1 MNLHV
6 TGKAVR
12 RLLPTKLLF
21 VMKLSAILIL
31 STALHVS
38 ATSFSQNVTIS
49 DRKIKLEKVFR
60 LISRQTGYEFI
71 FSGKLLD
78 KAEPVALD
86 VHNASVEDVL
96 TKCLKDQQLS
106 FTIRNKIIIIK
117 KASPEPPAT
126 PPSKDSLTE
135 PAIQWATIHG
145 KVTDAKGTALAGI
158 SITVSGGKGGTSTDN
173 NGEFT
178 ITAESK
184 DRLTFSGVG
193 FTAQT
198 ITVGAQTSITIVLA
212 EAPNQL
218 TDMVV
223 VGYGTQRRKDVTGA
237 VTSIKLENSPK
248 STIPNINALEAI
260 QGAPGINIGPSVNAG
275 ADPSIVVRGQN
286 SISARTSPLIV
297 LDGVI
302 FNGSI
307 NEINMNDVAS
317 FDILKDASS
326 AAIYGSRSANGVVMI
341 TTKRGKSEKPQ
352 INLST
357 WYGKQSWTRKP
368 DMRKGDAYIQWRK
381 DSKSITGQQDLS
393 LPAILAPFELKA
405 YNEGHQTD
413 WFNEVTQSAPIQ
425 NYQLSISGR
434 SKNTNYYVS
443 GGFLKQN
450 GVLNNDNYK
459 KPNFTVKIENT
470 ITDWLS
476 FGVNGY
482 YSSRDYSGTSPD
494 MYLATYL
501 SPYSYKYLDSTNTI
515 LQRYPT
521 GTAGIN
527 NPYWGNP
534 NLSQPGYYD
543 DDLEKY
549 SSLRGTGFVNIK
561 LPYVPGLSYRLNVT
575 ANKNTAERAY
585 FHHEFSEVNTLVAS
599 ELANPS
605 QFLNKANGYKQ
616 TSINN
621 SWVLDNILSYTHS
634 FGDHNLDL
642 MAGYTRDQ
650 SITDLVRLSGSDF
663 SAIGTTTLGYNGLPL
678 AATRTGLTTNTTY
691 ANVGYIGRINYNYR
705 GRYYLTGNFRRDG
718 SSVFSP
724 GHKFGNFPGASVAW
738 AISEEKFMKR
748 IKPINY
754 LKLRASYGKTGNQAI
769 DPYSTQFTVN
779 STNLFTVFGSTTSP
793 FTVPGQLGNT
803 SLSWEKTTSFNLGAN
818 FALLDNRLTGSIDVY
833 KGQTRDQLLTQA
845 IPIITGFSSVKNN
858 LGQVDN
864 KGIEISLNSIN
875 IRSATGFTWETGV
888 SFWLNRNKVVHL
900 TGLDGNKDGKED
912 DDVANSLFIGKSLGA
927 IYDYTFDGI
936 VQNSDVDYMAS
947 TGFKPGDVKFKDI
960 SGPDGKPDGKIT
972 TLDRSVIGY
981 AKENFNIN
989 LSNTFSYKNFTLY
1002 FAINAIVGGGKDHY
1016 FMSTN
1021 LRSLDPGAVLP
1032 TSANWIN
1039 LAYWMPDRPNN
1050 KIPRPNYTNPL
1061 GYGFYQSRTF
1071 ARLQDIGFSYNLDR
1085 SLLQKMK
1092 ISDMKVFVSAKNLV
1106 TITGWTGLDP
1116 ANGAQ
1121 IGGNG
1126 GSTNTSVNQSTPLM
1140 RSVTIGLNM
1149 GF

>member
-1 MNLHV
+1 MTLQV
-6 TGKAVR
+6 TGKAIQ
-12 RLLPTKLLF
+12 RLLPSKLLF
-21 VMKLSAILIL
+21 IMNLCAILL
-31 STALHVS
+31 LTTALQVS
-38 ATSFSQNVTIS
+38 ASAFSQNVTIS
-49 DRKIKLEKVFR
+49 ERKIKLEKVFR
-60 LISRQTGYEFI
+60 LISKQTGYEFI
-71 FSGKLLD
+71 INGKLLD
-78 KAEPVALD
+78 NTVPVSLD
-86 VHNASVEDVL
+86 VKNATIEEVL

-106 FTIRNKIIIIK
+106 FTIKNRIIVIK
-117 KASPEPPAT
+117 KVMEEPVAATAAAEPPPPPPT
-126 PPSKDSLTE
+126 PIK
-135 PAIQWATIHG
+135 G
-145 KVTDAKGTALAGI
+145 KITDAKGVPLLGI
-158 SITVSGGKGGTSTDN
+158 SITVSGGKGGASTDA

-178 ITAESK
+178 VNVEPGDK
-184 DRLTFSGVG
+184 LTFSGVG
-193 FTAQT
+193 FAPQT
-198 ITVGAQTSITIVLA
+198 ITVGAQTSFTIVMS
-212 EAPNQL
+212 EAPSQL
-218 TDMVV
+218 SDMVV

-237 VTSIKLENSPK
+237 VTSIKIENSPK
-248 STIPNINALEAI
+248 STIPNVNALEAI
-260 QGAPGINIGPSVNAG
+260 QGAPGINIGPSTSAG

-286 SISARTSPLIV
+286 SISARTAPLIV

-307 NEINMNDVAS
+307 NEINMNDIAS

-341 TTKRGKSEKPQ
+341 TTKRGRSEKPQ
-352 INLST
+352 INFNT
-357 WYGKQSWTRKP
+357 YYGKQSWTRKP
-368 DMRKGDAYIQWRK
+368 DMRKGEDYIQWRK

-405 YNEGHQTD
+405 YNANHQID
-413 WFNEVTQSAPIQ
+413 WYDEVTQSAPIQ
-425 NYQLSISGR
+425 SYQLSISGR

-443 GGFLKQN
+443 GGYLKQN
-450 GVLNNDNYK
+450 GVLSNDNYK
-459 KPNFTVKIENT
+459 KPNLTVKIENNV
-470 ITDWLS
+470 TDWLS

-482 YSSRDYSGTSPD
+482 FSSRNYSGTSPD

-501 SPYSYKYLDSTNTI
+501 SPYSYMYLDSTNKT

-534 NLSQPGYYD
+534 NLAQPGYYD

-549 SSLRGTGFVNIK
+549 SSLRGTGFVNVKI
-561 LPYVPGLSYRLNVT
+561 PQIPGLNYRLNIT
-575 ANKNTAERAY
+575 ASKNTAERAY

-599 ELANPS
+599 EIANPL

-616 TSINN
+616 TTIVN
-621 SWVLDNILSYTHS
+621 SYVLDNLLTYTHS
-634 FGDHNLDL
+634 FGDHNIDVL
-642 MAGYTRDQ
+642 AGYTRDQ
-650 SITDLVRLSGSDF
+650 TITDLVKLAGSDF
-663 SAIGTTTLGYNGLPL
+663 SGIGTTALSYNGLPS
-678 AATRTGLTTNTTY
+678 AATRTGLTNNSTY
-691 ANVGYIGRINYNYR
+691 ANVGYIGRINYNYK
-705 GRYYLTGNFRRDG
+705 GRYYVTGNFRRDG
-718 SSVFSP
+718 SSVFSD

-738 AISEEKFMKR
+738 ALSEENFMKP
-748 IKPINY
+748 IKAINY

-779 STNLFTVFGSTTSP
+779 STNLFTVFGSTTTP
-793 FTVPGQLGNT
+793 FTVPSQLGN
-803 SLSWEKTTSFNLGAN
+803 SGLSWEKTTSFNLGAN

-833 KGQTRDQLLTQA
+833 KGSTKDQLLTQS
-845 IPIITGFSSVKNN
+845 IPILTGFSSVKNN

-864 KGIEISLNSIN
+864 KGIEISLNSVN
-875 IRSATGFTWETGV
+875 IRTATGFTWETGV
-888 SFWLNRNKVVHL
+888 SWWMNRNKIVHL
-900 TGLDGNKDGKED
+900 TGLDGNHDGKED

-936 VQNSDVDYMAS
+936 VQTSDVDYMNT
-947 TGFKPGDVKFKDI
+947 TGFKPGDVKFRDI

-981 AKENFNIN
+981 AKENYNFNI
-989 LSNTFSYKNFTLY
+989 SNTFSYKNFTLY
-1002 FAINAIVGGGKDHY
+1002 FAINAIIGGGKDHY

-1021 LRSLDPGAVLP
+1021 IRSLDPGAVLP

-1039 LAYWMPDRPNN
+1039 LSYWMPDRPDN

-1061 GYGFYQSRTF
+1061 GYGFYQGRTF
-1071 ARLQDIGFSYNLDR
+1071 ARLQDLGFSYNLSK
-1085 SLLQKMK
+1085 SLLDKMK
-1092 ISDMKVFVSAKNLV
+1092 ISDLKFFVSAKNLF

-1126 GSTNTSVNQSTPLM
+1126 GSTNATVNQSPPLM
-1140 RSVTIGLNM
+1140 RSVTFGLNL